1 MAESENDLISRTI
14 RFLNQQKEI
23 YGDFQVVSATK
34 SQNHEG
40 ESLDTES
47 NSETSVEKN
56 ELATEKQNQESVSEK
71 VEVATEAQM
80 HDDILATKSQKHESE
95 EKGAV
100 TVAGSTIEE
109 SKTDYKAQEAKTELT
124 EAELIAQC
132 STLEELRNLC
142 EQSDALKTDLEGTNL
157 VFGVGNPNADLMI
170 IGEAPGFNEDKQG
183 EPFVGQAGQLLDK
196 IMSAIKFERKD
207 IYIANILKHRP
218 PENRDPK
225 PEERAKSLPYLLKQ
239 IELVNPKL
247 ILCVGRV
254 SGTTLLGKDDSLKN
268 MRSKFHEFHGRE
280 LMVTYH
286 PAALLRNAQW
296 KRPTWEDVQKL
307 RARYDELGCKP

>member
-14 RFLNQQKEI
+14 RFLNQQKEM
-23 YGDFQVVSATK
+23 YGDFSVKHEESLATKTQNHEKENNEVKVVSEVHKQEEVSAT
-34 SQNHEG
+34 G
-40 ESLDTES
+40 L
-47 NSETSVEKN
+47 
-56 ELATEKQNQESVSEK
+56 
-71 VEVATEAQM
+71 
-80 HDDILATKSQKHESE
+80 QKHETVSE
-95 EKGAV
+95 EV
-100 TVAGSTIEE
+100 EVSTKPQKHEHIEE
-109 SKTDYKAQEAKTELT
+109 KVVADTSVSVEEVKPELT

-132 STLEELRNLC
+132 STLEELKVLC
-142 EQSDALKTDLEGTNL
+142 EKAETLKTDLEGTNL
-157 VFGVGNPNADLMI
+157 VFGVGKPNADLMI

-183 EPFVGQAGQLLDK
+183 EPFVGEAGQLLDK
-196 IMSAIKFERKD
+196 IMAAINFKRGD

-225 PEERAKSLPYLLKQ
+225 VEERANSLPYLLKQ
-239 IELVNPKL
+239 IELVDPKL

-268 MRSKFHEFHGRE
+268 MRSKFHEFNGRE

-286 PAALLRNAQW
+286 PAALLRNKQW

-307 RARYDELGCKP
+307 RERYDELGGKP

>member
-1 MAESENDLISRTI
+1 MPESENDLISRTI
-14 RFLNQQKEI
+14 RFLNQQKEM

-34 SQNHEG
+34 SPNQEI

-56 ELATEKQNQESVSEK
+56 ESATKTQHHESISEK
-71 VEVATEAQM
+71 VEV
-80 HDDILATKSQKHESE
+80 ATKSQKHESE
-95 EKGAV
+95 EKRAV
-100 TVAGSTIEE
+100 TVTESTVEE
-109 SKTDYKAQEAKTELT
+109 SKTDYSAEEATPELT

-142 EQSDALKTDLEGTNL
+142 EQSEALKTDLEGTNL

-170 IGEAPGFNEDKQG
+170 IGEAPGFNEDEQG
-183 EPFVGQAGQLLDK
+183 EPFVGEAGQLLDK
-196 IMSAIKFERKD
+196 IMGAIKFKRDD

-218 PENRDPK
+218 PDNRDPK
-225 PEERAKSLPYLLKQ
+225 MEERAKSLPYLLKQ
-239 IELVNPKL
+239 IDLVDPKL

-254 SGTTLLGKDDSLKN
+254 SGTTLLNKDDSLKN

-286 PAALLRNAQW
+286 PAALLRNQNW

-307 RARYDELGCKP
+307 RERYDELGGQP

>member
-14 RFLNQQKEI
+14 RFLNQQKEM

-34 SQNHEG
+34 SPNHEI

-56 ELATEKQNQESVSEK
+56 ESAAKTQHHESISEK
-71 VEVATEAQM
+71 VEV
-80 HDDILATKSQKHESE
+80 ATKSQKHESE
-95 EKGAV
+95 EKRAV
-100 TVAGSTIEE
+100 TVTESTVEE
-109 SKTDYKAQEAKTELT
+109 SKTDYSAEEATPELT

-142 EQSDALKTDLEGTNL
+142 EQSEALKTDLEETNL

-170 IGEAPGFNEDKQG
+170 IGEAPGFNEDEQG
-183 EPFVGQAGQLLDK
+183 EPFVGEAGQLLDK
-196 IMSAIKFERKD
+196 IMGAIKFNRDD

-218 PENRDPK
+218 PDNRDPK
-225 PEERAKSLPYLLKQ
+225 MEERAKSLPYLLKQ
-239 IELVNPKL
+239 IDLVDPKL

-254 SGTTLLGKDDSLKN
+254 SGTTLLNKDDSLKN

-286 PAALLRNAQW
+286 PAALLRNQNW

-307 RARYDELGCKP
+307 RERYDELGGQP